1 MVIRAVEMGIFIS
14 YRLNI
19 METFRK
25 LSLILV
31 GKSQCECV
39 CVCVG
44 RMRGKGQGRK
54 GNSFPNEID
63 YKVTIKR
70 VESL

>member
-31 GKSQCECV
+31 GKANV
-39 CVCVG
+39 CVCVR
-44 RMRGKGQGRK
+44 RMRGKGQERK
-54 GNSFPNEID
+54 GNSFSNEID